1 MSVVEA
7 PSVTELV
14 RGLRIIDAYTR
25 QSNAHASACLTRNGS
40 LREINAQTTKEFC
53 AILVDDLHHGRY
65 AESKLRTET
74 RGAHEN
80 SKLACGTCGERG
92 STLHFDLAVGE

>member
-1 MSVVEA
+1 M
-7 PSVTELV
+7 TELV
-14 RGLRIIDAYTR
+14 GGFRISDPYIR
-25 QSNAHASACLTRNGS
+25 QSNAHASACVARNGS
-40 LREINAQTTKEFC
+40 LREINSQTSKEFC

-80 SKLACGTCGERG
+80 GKLACGRCGERG